1 MRAVDW
7 SEKAIEQYQGAVAWL
22 AERNPAAAEKLAGR
36 VRDAIESLAHRPIG
50 RPGHVEGT
58 YEKAVLHTAY
68 LIIYSLVGGP
78 DGQLRI
84 LRIYHTAQDWTGWSA
99 EGDHEL

>member
-7 SEKAIEQYQGAVAWL
+7 SEKAINQYQGAVAWL
-22 AERNPAAAEKLAGR
+22 AERNPDAAERLAER
-36 VRDAIESLAHRPIG
+36 VQDTIESLARRPIG

-78 DGQLRI
+78 QGQLRI

-99 EGDHEL
+99 EPDEEV